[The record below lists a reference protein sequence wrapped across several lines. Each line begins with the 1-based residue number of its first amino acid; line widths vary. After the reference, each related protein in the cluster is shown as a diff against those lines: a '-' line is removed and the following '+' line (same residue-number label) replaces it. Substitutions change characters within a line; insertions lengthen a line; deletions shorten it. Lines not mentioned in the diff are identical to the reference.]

1 MAQRREAKTGK
12 QEGFVR
18 SMASAIMGGIG
29 RMAGA
34 LEPDDDLN
42 AIDLLKAQH
51 RYVERLFATIEETN
65 GARRDA
71 VFREL
76 ADMLA
81 VHATIEEK
89 IFYPSV
95 KTPAT
100 EDLLR
105 ESVEEH
111 LAMKRMLADLME
123 MGVDDDEFDAKLQVL
138 QEQVTHHAKQEEER
152 KLFPLVRTDQNPDFL
167 AALAGEMIALM
178 VTLQE
183 RGSPRDAVPSELS
196 ASAPI

>member
-1 MAQRREAKTGK
+1 MAQRRQQRTRK
-12 QEGFVR
+12 QGGIVK
-18 SMASAIMGGIG
+18 SVASAIMGGIG
-29 RMAGA
+29 RVAGA
-34 LEPDDDLN
+34 LSPDDDLN
-42 AIDLLKAQH
+42 ATDLLKAQH
-51 RYVERLFATIEETN
+51 RYVERLFATIEKS
-65 GARRDA
+65 GGSPKAA
-71 VFREL
+71 AFREL

-81 VHATIEEK
+81 IHATIEEK

-111 LAMKRMLADLME
+111 LAMKRTLADLME
-123 MGVDDDEFDAKLQVL
+123 MSVDSDEFDAKLQVL
-138 QEQVTHHAKQEEER
+138 EEEVTHHAKQEEER
-152 KLFPLVRTDQNPDFL
+152 KLFPLVRADQDPDFL

-178 VTLQE
+178 VALQE
-183 RGSPRDAVPSELS
+183 RGSPRDAVPSEIS